1 MQTTYDPRRLPGSA
15 APLPPTIGGWLRGWL
30 SGRRGLVVAAVAL
43 TGGGLALGWN
53 WLAAVGVAPLLLSLA
68 PCAAMCA
75 LGWCMMPKSAQS
87 PAVNAEDSKNASP
100 TAPADDRQMSLEI

>member
-1 MQTTYDPRRLPGSA
+1 MQAIYDTRRPPGSVE
-15 APLPPTIGGWLRGWL
+15 LRPPTIGGWLRGWL
-30 SGRRGLVVAAVAL
+30 SGRRGLVVAAVAV

-75 LGWCMMPKSAQS
+75 LGWCMMPKTAQS
-87 PAVNAEDSKNASP
+87 PAVNAEDSKNTPP